1 MAERIDAVGIERI
14 GDRDA
19 EAIAFPLQRE
29 QAIAGRDGAR
39 HEFEGIAGHADVRH
53 VRSHLHPELLREQFS
68 DATSVERPLPDQ
80 HRKQPRG
87 RRRKIGVTSD
97 HRTGR
102 PNLDRTQQSA
112 VEGQLND
119 KIVGGG
125 GGGGGRGTGS
135 HRAGGGLL
143 ASEAEEEL
151 GVGLRLLQ
159 PGDQHLHRL
168 DRTKALHGAPQSVN
182 ALQFLGVVDELFFA
196 GP

>member
-1 MAERIDAVGIERI
+1 MTERIDAVGIERI

-19 EAIAFPLQRE
+19 EAIALPLQRE
-29 QAIAGRDGAR
+29 QAIAGRNGAW
-39 HEFEGIAGHADVRH
+39 HEVKSIPGHAHVRH
-53 VRSHLHPELLREQFS
+53 VRSHLHPELFREHCS
-68 DATSVERPLPDQ
+68 DATSVECPLPDQ

-97 HRTGR
+97 HRAGR
-102 PNLDRTQQSA
+102 PDLARTQQSA

-143 ASEAEEEL
+143 ASEAEKEL

-159 PGDQHLHRL
+159 PSDQHLHRL
-168 DRTKALHGAPQSVN
+168 DRTKALHGTPQSVN
-182 ALQFLGVVDELFFA
+182 TLQFLGVVDELLFA